1 MKNARFSLKYT
12 IGLATAGA
20 VLLAGSLIFAMNGG
34 ADTTSKTE
42 TSKKGAVAA
51 EEDRVQK
58 FERYTGDYDVIAKKR
73 VLRVLV
79 PYSKTFF
86 FFDGPDRK
94 GLTYEWLKSFEGA
107 LNKGR
112 KKKALRMRLAIV
124 PTPRDQLL
132 PGLINGVGDIAAGNL
147 TITPERLKQVDFGA
161 PVMANIQEIL
171 VTHKSAG
178 TFQSIDDL
186 AGKTVHVR
194 RSSSYFNSLEKANA
208 DLKKAKK
215 KPIELVIVDD
225 YLEDEDLMAMMNS
238 KLVPALIVDKHKAD
252 LWVQIYKNLVVHPK
266 VVLRDGGKI
275 GWAFRKNSPLLA
287 KQINGFVKKSKEG
300 TLFGNVIINRY
311 LKSTSVISQALD
323 PSELDKAYKNTVL
336 FQEAAEKY
344 DLDWLLLLAQGYQES
359 GLNQKAKSK
368 AGAVGIMQLLPS
380 TAADPNVDIPDISTT
395 KNNIHAGSKYL
406 RFIMDQYISHA
417 AVDPFNQQL
426 LALASYNAGPS
437 RIRKLRKKAE
447 AQKLDPDQW
456 FRNVEYV
463 AAKEIGR
470 ETVDY
475 VFNIY
480 LYYTVYRRAQLHIP
494 AAEN

>member
-1 MKNARFSLKYT
+1 MMNTRFSLKYT
-12 IGLATAGA
+12 MGLVAVAA
-20 VLLAGSLIFAMNGG
+20 VLLIGTLIFALNGD
-34 ADTTSKTE
+34 ADTTSKPDG
-42 TSKKGAVAA
+42 SKKKTEVSQ
-51 EEDRVQK
+51 EDKGPK
-58 FERYTGDYDVIAKKR
+58 FERYTGDYDVLAEKR
-73 VLRVLV
+73 ILRVLV

-112 KKKALRMRLAIV
+112 KKKALRMRVAII

-132 PGLINGVGDIAAGNL
+132 PGLINGAGDIAAGNL

-161 PVMANIQEIL
+161 PVMSNIQEIL

-178 TFQSIDDL
+178 PFQSIDDL

-208 DLKKAKK
+208 ALKKAKK
-215 KPIELVIVDD
+215 KPIKLVMVDD
-225 YLEDEDLMAMMNS
+225 HLEDEDLMAMMNS
-238 KLVPALIVDKHKAD
+238 KLIPALIIDKHKAD
-252 LWVQIYKNLVVHPK
+252 LWVQIYKNLEIHPK
-266 VVLRDGGKI
+266 VVLRDDGKI

-287 KQINGFVKKSKEG
+287 KAVNSFVKKSKEG

-323 PSELDKAYKNTVL
+323 PGELDKVYKNTEL
-336 FQEAAEKY
+336 FQEAAELY
-344 DLDWLLLLAQGYQES
+344 NLDWLLLLAQGYQES
-359 GLNQKAKSK
+359 RLDQKAKSK

-380 TAADPNVDIPDISTT
+380 TAADPNVDIPDISTA
-395 KNNIHAGSKYL
+395 KNNIHAGGKYL

-426 LALASYNAGPS
+426 LALASYNAGPT

-447 AQKLDPDQW
+447 AQKLDPDRW
-456 FRNVEYV
+456 FQNVEYV

-480 LYYTVYRRAQLHIP
+480 LYYTVYRRAQLQNS

>member
-1 MKNARFSLKYT
+1 MKNARFSLRYS
-12 IGLATAGA
+12 IGLIAVGA
-20 VLLAGSLIFAMNGG
+20 VLLAGALLFAMNGD
-34 ADTTSKTE
+34 ADTSATPDATQKQT
-42 TSKKGAVAA
+42 VAA
-51 EEDRVQK
+51 EEDKSPK
-58 FERYTGDYDVIAKKR
+58 FEPYTGDFDVIEKKR

-112 KKKALRMRLAIV
+112 KKKALRMRVAII

-132 PGLINGVGDIAAGNL
+132 PGLINGIGDIAAGNL

-161 PVMANIQEIL
+161 PVMTNIQEIL

-178 TFQSIDDL
+178 SFQSIDDL

-208 DLKKAKK
+208 ALKKAGKRPVK
-215 KPIELVIVDD
+215 LIMVED

-252 LWVQIYKNLVVHPK
+252 LWVQIYKNLQIHPK
-266 VVLRDGGKI
+266 VVVRDGGKI

-287 KQINGFVKKSKEG
+287 KAINSFVKKSKEG

-323 PSELDKAYKNTVL
+323 PSELDKVYKNTAL
-336 FQEAAEKY
+336 FQQAAEKY

-368 AGAVGIMQLLPS
+368 AGAIGIMQLLPS
-380 TAADPNVDIPDISTT
+380 TAADPNVNIPDISTA
-395 KNNIHAGSKYL
+395 KNNIHAGGKYL

-437 RIRKLRKKAE
+437 RIRKLRKRAE

-456 FRNVEYV
+456 FQNVEYV
-463 AAKEIGR
+463 AAKDIGR

-480 LYYTVYRRAQLHIP
+480 LYYTVYRRAQLQVSP
-494 AAEN
+494 AEN

>member
-1 MKNARFSLKYT
+1 MKNARISLKGT
-12 IGLATAGA
+12 IGLMIMGA
-20 VLLAGSLIFAMNGG
+20 VLLGGLLIFAPTE
-34 ADTTSKTE
+34 DVETTATKASTQE
-42 TSKKGAVAA
+42 SVVAVM
-51 EEDRVQK
+51 EEGPE
-58 FERYTGDYDVIAKKR
+58 FERRTGDFDVIAKKH

-94 GLTYEWLKSFEGA
+94 GLTYEWLKSFESA
-107 LNKGR
+107 LNKGQ
-112 KKKALRMRLAIV
+112 KKKALRMRVAIV

-132 PGLINGVGDIAAGNL
+132 PGLINGLGDIAAGNL
-147 TITPERLKQVDFGA
+147 TITPERLEQVDFGA
-161 PVMANIQEIL
+161 PVMTNIQEIL

-186 AGKTVHVR
+186 SGKTVHVR
-194 RSSSYFNSLEKANA
+194 RSSSYFDSLEKANA
-208 DLKKAKK
+208 AFKKAKK
-215 KPIELVIVDD
+215 KPIELVMVDD

-238 KLVPALIVDKHKAD
+238 KLIPALVVDKHKAD
-252 LWVQIYKNLVVHPK
+252 LWVQIYKNLEVHPK

-275 GWAFRKNSPLLA
+275 GWAFRKNSPKL
-287 KQINGFVKKSKEG
+287 KKVINDFVKKSKEG

-311 LKSTSVISQALD
+311 LKSTNVVSKALD
-323 PSELDKAYKNTVL
+323 PSELDKVHKNTAI
-336 FQEAAEKY
+336 FQDAGEKY
-344 DLDWLLLLAQGYQES
+344 SLDWLLLLAQGYQES

-380 TAADPNVDIPDISTT
+380 TAADPNVGIPDISTA
-395 KNNIHAGSKYL
+395 KNNIHAGGKYL
-406 RFIMDQYISHA
+406 RFIMDRYISHA
-417 AVDPFNQQL
+417 AIDPFNQQL

-447 AQKLDPDQW
+447 AQKLDPDKW
-456 FRNVEYV
+456 FQNVEYV

-480 LYYTVYRRAQLHIP
+480 LYYTVYRRAQLQVSP
-494 AAEN
+494 AGN